1 MGLEAGGYLEPKPGI
16 SPSPKHL
23 QELIQRMKKEN
34 TALILKESFFS
45 AEVPD
50 FVAEKTG
57 AKVVEVPVYSED
69 YIGMMDTI
77 VKKIVM
83 SFPRRRES
91 QTSKIEIPAFAGM
104 TDSERK

>member
-1 MGLEAGGYLEPKPGI
+1 
-16 SPSPKHL
+16 
-23 QELIQRMKKEN
+23 MKKEN
-34 TALILKESFFS
+34 TVLILKESFFS

-83 SFPRRRES
+83 SSPPVPPRVRRRES

-104 TDSERK
+104 TERG